1 MAIAQHTPEAGVVVV
16 PSLPKVQ
23 PDAMKSIVADDT
35 YSSNLAMLPF
45 VDGSQYNV
53 NYYSQVLGLHSD
65 LRELDAGQSG
75 VYQQYNKIVNLEL
88 RVTSELTS
96 SFNAAT
102 NMTLVTGSA
111 NVYPPL
117 IPNVGDVFVANI
129 GDGKDGIFI
138 VKTADRKNFSRDSIY
153 TIEYELAA
161 DITVGEG
168 ITRYADLESK
178 VNAVTYYYKDFLLS
192 DQNPNLVT
200 ADFKAITDLT
210 VALSDITQYF
220 FKTFFNR
227 NFNTVT
233 IPDQLNAVYD
243 SRLLETVMRLVVTTD
258 AANVRHTRLLN
269 MDEDIHLADDCIWT
283 AMLARDINLIN
294 YTDNRAGLV
303 QAQSFN
309 NNPLLEGYRFSG
321 IPYAVYPIV
330 SNPVIGETKVLATN
344 VLTASPINTGGI
356 TGAVSNSYTVGERII
371 PLIKPVLVDDYYVLS
386 SSFYLKDTTQSLL
399 EVLVND
405 HLASRAVTPATLL
418 LLVNQYRKWDKLEQY
433 YYIPL
438 VMMLIKAVMKGM

>member
-1 MAIAQHTPEAGVVVV
+1 MAIAQHAPEAQVVVT
-16 PSLPKVQ
+16 PSLPSIQ
-23 PDAMKSIVADDT
+23 PPAMKSIVADDT
-35 YSSNLAMLPF
+35 YSSALAMLPF
-45 VDGSQYNV
+45 IDGSQYNV

-88 RVTSELTS
+88 RVTTELTS
-96 SFNAAT
+96 TFNAAT
-102 NMTLVTGSA
+102 NMTLVTGAA

-153 TIEYELAA
+153 TIEYELAV

-178 VNAVTYYYKDFLLS
+178 VNNVTYYYKDFLLS
-192 DQNPNLVT
+192 DQNPNLVS
-200 ADFKAITDLT
+200 ADFKAVIDMT

-227 NFNTVT
+227 DFNTITV
-233 IPDQLNAVYD
+233 PDQPNPVYD

-258 AANVRHTRLLN
+258 ADNVRHTRVLN
-269 MDEDIHLADDCIWT
+269 MDEDIHLAGDCIWS
-283 AMLARDINLIN
+283 ALLAKDLNLIN
-294 YTDNRAGLV
+294 YADNRAGLV

-321 IPYAVYPIV
+321 IPYAVYPIA
-330 SNPVIGETKVLATN
+330 SNNVIGVTKSLAIN
-344 VLTASPINTGGI
+344 VLTASPINNGGI
-356 TGAVSNSYTVGERII
+356 TGAASNSYTVGQRII

-386 SSFYLKDTTQSLL
+386 SGFYLKDTTQSLL

-405 HLASRAVTPATLL
+405 YLINKPINPITLL

-433 YYIPL
+433 YYLPII
-438 VMMLIKAVMKGM
+438 MILIKAVIKGI